1 MTGEPDDADSM
12 VEPVGAELDRLADV
26 VRLRRIWEPAPPW
39 RVIPANC
46 WEMN

>member
-26 VRLRRIWEPAPPW
+26 VPVAKDLGTCAPTDGLFPQTAG
-39 RVIPANC
+39 R
-46 WEMN
+46 